1 MKTAILNIQLGKN
14 GITEN
19 FMKTLKSNF
28 ENHRNVKI
36 SVLANLTRDKKEIV
50 KLKNKILEELG
61 ENFTARII
69 GFTIVVKKW
78 RKAMRKQNKV
88 L

>member
-1 MKTAILNIQLGKN
+1 MKTTILNIQLGKN

-19 FMKTLKSNF
+19 FINTLKLNF
-28 ENHRNVKI
+28 KNHRNIKI
-36 SVLANLTRDKKEIV
+36 SVLANLTRDKKEIK
-50 KLKNKILEELG
+50 KLSEEILEKLG
-61 ENFTARII
+61 KNFTTRII

-78 RKAMRKQNKV
+78 RRAR